1 MASLHVNM
9 EPVENFLEKCLKEN
23 KKVTLTTVMC
33 KALGN
38 TF

>member
-1 MASLHVNM
+1 MASLQVNM
-9 EPVENFLEKCLKEN
+9 EPVENFLQKCLKED
-23 KKVTLTTVMC
+23 KKITITTVMC